1 MDMMEKVEKLRAK
14 ANVSYE
20 EAKSALD
27 EANGDLLD
35 AMILLE
41 KQGKVEAPKS
51 ESYSTKYEDNVQ
63 YPVVVEQ
70 PNREKRAERETN
82 RNCQDSGDKFKN
94 WVKNVWKKGNEN
106 YLVVTR
112 HDDVIVDIPVWV
124 FVLILLLAWQV
135 TLVVMLISLFLGCRY
150 QFVGPDDL
158 GKVNEA
164 SSKVSEA
171 AEKIKDEFTKK

>member
-1 MDMMEKVEKLRAK
+1 MDMMEKVEKLRSK

-51 ESYSTKYEDNVQ
+51 ESYSTRYEDNVQ

-70 PNREKRAERETN
+70 PDREKKSEKSASKDGKDGGE
-82 RNCQDSGDKFKN
+82 KFKN
-94 WVKNVWKKGNEN
+94 WVKDLWQKGNEN
-106 YLVVTR
+106 YLIVTR
-112 HDDVIVDIPVWV
+112 YEDVLVDIPVWV
-124 FVLILLLAWQV
+124 FILILLLAWHIS
-135 TLVVMLISLFLGCRY
+135 LVIMLISLFFGCRY
-150 QFVGPDDL
+150 QFMGPTDL
-158 GKVNEA
+158 NKVNDA
-164 SSKVSEA
+164 SSKVSDA
-171 AEKIKDEFTKK
+171 AEKIKEEFNKN